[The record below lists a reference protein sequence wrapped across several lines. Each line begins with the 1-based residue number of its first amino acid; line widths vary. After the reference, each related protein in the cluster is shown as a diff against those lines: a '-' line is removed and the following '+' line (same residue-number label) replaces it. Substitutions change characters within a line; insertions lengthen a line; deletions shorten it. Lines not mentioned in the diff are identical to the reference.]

1 MRRLAARDR
10 LKNQITF
17 KDIPIA
23 NRVGYQI
30 GMTRQTQV
38 PKRRRSRAASVLQIF
53 ISASPRRAAIVTV
66 LLLLAG
72 FAESIGYAT
81 LLPVLSV
88 FMGDAA
94 GQPSQLQAIVSGA
107 LSWVGIPLDS
117 LIILLAVVVACA
129 WLKAAVMQ
137 LGNVYVGNEMAQ
149 VATGLRLR
157 LIDTLLNVKWSYFT
171 RQPVGRFANSI
182 SNEAARAAEAYYAAA
197 MFVTTAVQT
206 IIYLILTLV
215 FSWQVG
221 LLSLLIGFAIT
232 WMLRPLVRISR
243 KAGRQQTQLTQSLV
257 ARLTDTLTGIKPLKA
272 MAKHVRISALFA
284 ADARAVNETLRRQV
298 VAKQGVRNLQEPIL
312 WSFGAAILL
321 IAHHFTDIPFSV
333 LLVMGALLFRV
344 VITSNKVQQNYQMAV
359 IAESAYWTMQE
370 TIREAH
376 GEQEVNVGVKI
387 PTLKKACVF
396 DRVSFAYGDK
406 TVLRDVSFEFSA
418 GVITAI
424 TGASGA
430 GKTTIADLI
439 LGLMSPTSG
448 TIRLDDV
455 PLAEVDLIRWREMV
469 GYVPQDVILFHDT
482 VLANVTLGDP
492 NLTAADAEAVLR
504 SVDAWDFVA
513 QLPQGLQTVAGER
526 GSLLSGGQRQRIAL
540 ARALIHRPALV
551 ILDEATSALDPET
564 ESAICQSLKSLSG
577 KTGLTILAISHQP
590 AWVEAA
596 HRVFRLERQQVS
608 PAIDEPRAR
617 AAAS

>member
-1 MRRLAARDR
+1 MDS
-10 LKNQITF
+10 
-17 KDIPIA
+17 P
-23 NRVGYQI
+23 
-30 GMTRQTQV
+30 RQE

-53 ISASPRRAAIVTV
+53 ISAAPKRAAMVVV

-88 FMGDAA
+88 AMGDAA
-94 GQPSQLQAIVSGA
+94 GQQSQLQDVVSGA
-107 LSWVGIPLDS
+107 LRWVGIPLDS
-117 LIILLAVVVACA
+117 LAILLAVVGACV
-129 WLKAAVMQ
+129 WLKAGIMQ
-137 LGNVYVGNEMAQ
+137 LGNVYVGNQMAQ

-197 MFVTTAVQT
+197 MFVTTAIQT
-206 IIYLILTLV
+206 VIYLVLTLV

-221 LLSLLIGFAIT
+221 LLSLLVGLTIT
-232 WMLRPLVRISR
+232 WILRPLVRMSR
-243 KAGRQQTQLTQSLV
+243 KAGRRQTQLTQGLV

-298 VAKQGVRNLQEPIL
+298 VAKQAVRNLQEPIL
-312 WSFGAAILL
+312 WSFAAAILW
-321 IAHHFTDIPFSV
+321 IAYNYTDIPFSV
-333 LLVMGALLFRV
+333 LLVMGALLFRT
-344 VITSNKVQQNYQMAV
+344 VITSNKAQQNYQMAV
-359 IAESAYWTMQE
+359 IAESAYWTMQD
-370 TIREAH
+370 TILEASAEREINA
-376 GEQEVNVGVKI
+376 GTKA
-387 PTLKKACVF
+387 PSLKRACVF
-396 DRVSFAYGDK
+396 DRVSFSYGDK
-406 TVLRDVSFEFSA
+406 AVLRDVSFEVAA
-418 GVITAI
+418 GAITAV
-424 TGASGA
+424 TGTSGA

-439 LGLMSPTSG
+439 LGLMPPASG

-455 PLAEVDLIRWREMV
+455 SLNEIDLIKWREMV

-492 NLTAADAEAVLR
+492 DLTAANAEAVLR
-504 SVDAWDFVA
+504 EVDAWDFVA
-513 QLPQGLQTVAGER
+513 QLPQGLQTVVGER

-540 ARALIHRPALV
+540 ARAMIHRPSLV

-564 ESAICQSLKSLSG
+564 EAAICQNLKALSRD
-577 KTGLTILAISHQP
+577 TGLTILAISHQP
-590 AWVEAA
+590 AWVDAA
-596 HRVFRLERQQVS
+596 DRVFRLDRQQVS
-608 PAIDEPRAR
+608 LAADEPPAR
-617 AAAS
+617 AASS

>member
-1 MRRLAARDR
+1 MNSVR
-10 LKNQITF
+10 
-17 KDIPIA
+17 
-23 NRVGYQI
+23 
-30 GMTRQTQV
+30 QV

-53 ISASPRRAAIVTV
+53 ISAAPKRAALVVV

-88 FMGDAA
+88 AMGDTV
-94 GQPSQLQAIVSGA
+94 GQQSDLQMAVGHA
-107 LSWVGIPLDS
+107 LTWVGIPLDNLPI
-117 LIILLAVVVACA
+117 LIALVVACV
-129 WLKAAVMQ
+129 WVKAGIMQ
-137 LGNVYVGNEMAQ
+137 LGNVFVGNEMAQ

-171 RQPVGRFANSI
+171 RQPVGRFANAI

-197 MFVTTAVQT
+197 MFVTTVIQS

-221 LLSLLIGFAIT
+221 LLSLLIGGSIT
-232 WMLRPLVRISR
+232 WMLRPLVRKSR
-243 KAGRQQTQLTQSLV
+243 KAGRAQTQLTQSLV

-272 MAKHVRISALFA
+272 MAKHVRISTLFA
-284 ADARAVNETLRRQV
+284 VDARAVNETLRRQV

-312 WSFGAAILL
+312 WTLSAIILL
-321 IAHHFTDIPFSV
+321 IAYRYTDVSFST
-333 LLVMGALLFRV
+333 LLVMGALLFRT
-344 VITSNKVQQNYQMAV
+344 VITTNKAQQNYQMAA
-359 IAESAYWTMQE
+359 IAESAYWTLQDTIHEASAERE
-370 TIREAH
+370 TNSGAK
-376 GEQEVNVGVKI
+376 V
-387 PTLKKACVF
+387 PTLKRACVF
-396 DRVSFAYGDK
+396 DRVSFSYGDK
-406 TVLRDVSFEFSA
+406 VILRDVSFEVAA
-418 GVITAI
+418 GAITAV

-439 LGLMSPTSG
+439 LGLMSPAAG

-455 PLAEVDLIRWREMV
+455 PLTSVDIIQWREMV

-482 VLANVTLGDP
+482 VMANVTLGDAAYS
-492 NLTAADAEAVLR
+492 AADVEAALK
-504 SVDAWDFVA
+504 SVDALDFVG
-513 QLPQGLQTVAGER
+513 QLPQGLQTVVGER

-540 ARALIHRPALV
+540 ARALIHRPSLV
-551 ILDEATSALDPET
+551 ILDEATSALDPDT
-564 ESAICQSLKSLSG
+564 EAAICQSLKSLSASS
-577 KTGLTILAISHQP
+577 GLTILAISHQP

-596 HRVFRLERQQVS
+596 DRVYRLDRQQVS
-608 PAIDEPRAR
+608 SALDETTQR